1 MMILAVIMEN
11 IMPNSNLSKYCRLV
25 LSLVIMLM
33 IITPISKFSFGIEKI
48 EDFIYEAESI
58 VNMNNNLETI
68 ERFEGM
74 NNEQVVAVYKGKL
87 KENISRTVEEIT
99 DIQESKVEVTIND
112 KINSNDFGTIISLVI
127 NISKSN
133 QADGSIKE
141 IEAINISCNNNFEA
155 IEATKQVQK
164 IPEEDKQLIDRLIE
178 ELSRIYGLSKNSIE
192 VEID

>member
-141 IEAINISCNNNFEA
+141 IEAINISGNYNFEA
-155 IEATKQVQK
+155 KEATKQVQK